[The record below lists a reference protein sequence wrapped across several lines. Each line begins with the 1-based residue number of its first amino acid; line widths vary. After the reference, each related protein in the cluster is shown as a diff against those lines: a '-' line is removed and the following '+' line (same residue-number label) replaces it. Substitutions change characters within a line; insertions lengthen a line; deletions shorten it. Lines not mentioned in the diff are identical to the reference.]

1 MPSRELN
8 RLHQRRSA
16 RDTVLPMA
24 TDVHESLPTEVADL
38 AKAGALMV
46 DVREQQEW
54 EAGHIAGAVHLP
66 LSELSDRW
74 KELPDADCTV
84 FICRV
89 GGRSQAAAEA
99 FAAAGRSGCINLV
112 GGVQGWVQA
121 GLSFDGTVV

>member
-1 MPSRELN
+1 LPSRDPD
-8 RLHQRRSA
+8 RLRQRRSA
-16 RDTVLPMA
+16 RDTVRPMA
-24 TDVHESLPTEVADL
+24 TDVQESLPTDVADL
-38 AKAGALMV
+38 AKTGALMV

-54 EAGHIAGAVHLP
+54 DAGRIAGAVHLP
-66 LSELSDRW
+66 LSELPDRW

-84 FICRV
+84 FICRS

-121 GLSFDGTVV
+121 SLPFDGTVV